1 MSIKANSAPRVP
13 RLASRPVLNALAIL
27 EALADEHTARTLSH
41 LSRMSKV
48 PKASALRYLA
58 AFQQAGYANRDPVH
72 GTYSLG
78 TKVIALAR
86 RFYGEDGM
94 LAAARN
100 ELPALALATGE
111 TAHLAVMRIPEVVY
125 VDIADSPQRIR
136 AIVPRGDR
144 LPAYCVASGRAMLAF
159 SDGDT
164 VDAVIKAG
172 LVRRTKYTIVDRDEF
187 LLELKRT
194 AKRGFSTNIGEWVE
208 DVVGVSAP
216 LFSSEGKVFAAMGV
230 SSPMARVDRK
240 RIAALGEIVK
250 SFAARLSARLAG
262 APTGTD
268 EEESRT

>member
-1 MSIKANSAPRVP
+1 MRQASESRVAS
-13 RLASRPVLNALAIL
+13 LASRPVLNALAIL
-27 EALADEHTARTLSH
+27 EALADGDTARSLSH
-41 LSRMSKV
+41 LSRMSNV

-78 TKVIALAR
+78 TKVVELAR

-94 LAAARN
+94 LAAARSY
-100 ELPALALATGE
+100 LPALAQATGE

-125 VDIADSPQRIR
+125 VDIVDSPQRIR
-136 AIVPRGDR
+136 AIVPRGER
-144 LPAYCVASGRAMLAF
+144 LPAYCVASGRAILAF
-159 SDGDT
+159 SDNEIVET
-164 VDAVIKAG
+164 VIKAG
-172 LVRRTKYTIVDRDEF
+172 LVRRTKATIIKRDEF
-187 LLELKRT
+187 LAELKRT
-194 AKRGFSTNIGEWVE
+194 AKRGFATNIGEWVE

-240 RIAALGEIVK
+240 RVAMLGGIVK
-250 SFAARLSARLAG
+250 SFAARLSASLAG

-268 EEESRT
+268 GEESQS